1 MRRDLVA
8 PGPPA
13 PFARR
18 GRLDPDRQ
26 DLLAIWAVGVGFCL
40 VTGRRAL
47 PDLVARLPKTRAA
60 LEYATRQH
68 AGQRRSSDG
77 AAFIEHPLEVG
88 WLLYRAGAPD
98 HVIAAGVL
106 HDVLEKTDV
115 SDSELSARFGSRI
128 AHLVQ
133 AVSEDQSISGYQR
146 RKAALRRQ
154 AAAAGPEA
162 LMIFAADKVS
172 KVGELRA
179 ALSEAARR
187 RESRAE
193 SLVPPRRLAHFKR
206 CLGMLEEQLGDS
218 PLVRQLG
225 TTLAGLD
232 HDLERSGTTRVAA

>member
-1 MRRDLVA
+1 MASRQLARSRATRGWAA
-8 PGPPA
+8 PGLIA
-13 PFARR
+13 KIYSHF
-18 GRLDPDRQ
+18 GRL
-26 DLLAIWAVGVGFCL
+26 GVRFCP
-40 VTGRRAL
+40 VTGRRRL
-47 PDLVARLPKTRAA
+47 PDVVARLPKTRAA
-60 LEYATRQH
+60 LEYAKRQH

-106 HDVLEKTDV
+106 HDVLEKTVV
-115 SDSELSARFGSRI
+115 SDFELSARFGSRI

-133 AVSEDQSISGYQR
+133 SVSEDQSISGYQR

-193 SLVPPRRLAHFKR
+193 SLVPSRRLAHFKR

-225 TTLAGLD
+225 TALAGLA